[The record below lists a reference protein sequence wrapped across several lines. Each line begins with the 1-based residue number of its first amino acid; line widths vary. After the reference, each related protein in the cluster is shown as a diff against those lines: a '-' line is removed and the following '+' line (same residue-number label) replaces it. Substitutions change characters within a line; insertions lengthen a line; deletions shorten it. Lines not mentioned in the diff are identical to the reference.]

1 MGLRQRGFP
10 LAGYGFGRNIAA
22 AVVLGAAS
30 LSLAAD
36 DPLGDPSMATTA
48 SPDSLTVSP
57 QSLSSLTVGTQDPG
71 ALTAPTTA
79 LPAPVETQSPGS
91 LVVPTESPS
100 RLAGQT
106 WNPEDLPNAASVE
119 SEVQRKVAS
128 QVAESQPRVASPD
141 SLSAARSQL
150 VAAQARL
157 EQINSAI
164 GTMLER
170 DYPTGEAR
178 LRLYDEQGEARSR
191 VKDLK
196 TWVERLDPGSTG
208 SSP

>member
-1 MGLRQRGFP
+1 M
-10 LAGYGFGRNIAA
+10 

-57 QSLSSLTVGTQDPG
+57 QSLSSLTVGAQDPG

-141 SLSAARSQL
+141 SLSAARSQF
-150 VAAQARL
+150 AASQARL
-157 EQINSAI
+157 EQVNSAI

-178 LRLYDEQGEARSR
+178 LRLYDEQREARR
-191 VKDLK
+191 QVKESK
-196 TWVERLDPGSTG
+196 AWVERLDPGGTG
-208 SSP
+208 LSQ